1 MCSRGPTAQLWS
13 HSSPQRRRLP
23 VIANLGWDNFRG
35 VSCESAAVDGG
46 AEAGHLEEYDSNPW
60 GSKGA
65 VLRRHRL
72 THTAIAVVLLQAELR
87 SELRVFTSA
96 R

>member
-1 MCSRGPTAQLWS
+1 M
-13 HSSPQRRRLP
+13 
-23 VIANLGWDNFRG
+23 
-35 VSCESAAVDGG
+35 DGG
-46 AEAGHLEEYDSNPW
+46 AEAGHLEEYDSTPW

-72 THTAIAVVLLQAELR
+72 THTAIAVVLLQAELG
-87 SELRVFTSA
+87 SELWVFTGA

>member
-1 MCSRGPTAQLWS
+1 MPN
-13 HSSPQRRRLP
+13 RRR
-23 VIANLGWDNFRG
+23 WT
-35 VSCESAAVDGG
+35 
-46 AEAGHLEEYDSNPW
+46 AEQKRAILEEYDSTPW

-72 THTAIAVVLLQAELR
+72 THTAIAVVLLQAEPG
-87 SELRVFTSA
+87 SEVRVFAGA